1 MNNKD
6 LEGIKV
12 CGTEL
17 KISQFADDRP
27 TVIFLKDK
35 SILRKALNVFIK
47 KFNVTVY
54 VMHMI
59 LPTRD
64 FVNCFL

>member
-17 KISQFADDRP
+17 KISQFADDRSP
-27 TVIFLKDK
+27 VKPSISDLVPMHVFQLSDIQCVKTTVQ
-35 SILRKALNVFIK
+35 
-47 KFNVTVY
+47 
-54 VMHMI
+54 
-59 LPTRD
+59 
-64 FVNCFL
+64 